1 MQYLI
6 KSDDWYQISTAG
18 KVISVYCDEQDDGA
32 KNSAQV
38 RVYGSK
44 TKPTND
50 DFTKAKRV
58 YRPIGNA
65 DILQLTPDNEDIIFW
80 AKCLEGGEATV
91 TVETGLVGGVKQLDV
106 AIQDQH
112 SPVVEGFFA
121 EELAGT
127 TVVSGGAVDTRTITV
142 AAGHG
147 FVGFSTAP
155 GECIVFKGYYMGRVL
170 TVSGDTLTVDMP
182 FNISIPAG
190 ATVYRSSTNMLV
202 DGSVIPHI
210 FKFECVAGRKFD
222 VRGVRVVFRS
232 SSAMDYTK
240 FGGAT
245 ALTSPFV
252 FRKKMANDRYNDIA
266 ACRHNGEL
274 ELVFSLKSSDRAPS
288 GEYGMLAEYPASES
302 RGVVFRL
309 DGNKSEE
316 LQFVIYAD
324 LRTGNTFLRAAAYG
338 HVVEE

>member
-44 TKPTND
+44 TKPSSD

-58 YRPIGNA
+58 YRPIGNS

-91 TVETGLVGGVKQLDV
+91 TVETGLIGSVKSLDV
-106 AIQDQH
+106 TLQDQH
-112 SPVVEGFFA
+112 SPIVEGFFA
-121 EELAGT
+121 EELAST
-127 TVVSGGAVDTRTITV
+127 TVISGGVVDTRSITV

-147 FVGFSTAP
+147 FVGFTTAP
-155 GECIVFKGYYMGRVL
+155 GEVLVFKGYYIGRVL
-170 TVSGDTLTVDMP
+170 TVATNTLTVDMP

-190 ATVYRSSTNMLV
+190 TIVYRGSTNMLV
-202 DGSVIPHI
+202 DGSTTPHI
-210 FKFECVAGRKFD
+210 FKFESVAGRKFD
-222 VRGVRVVFRS
+222 IRGVRAVFRS
-232 SSAMDYTK
+232 ATAMDYTK

-245 ALTSPFV
+245 ALTSPVV
-252 FRKKMANDRYNDIA
+252 FRKKLSVDRYNDIA
-266 ACRHNGEL
+266 AIRNNGEL
-274 ELVFSLKSSDRAPS
+274 ELVFSLKNSDRAPS
-288 GEYGMLAEYPASES
+288 GEYGMLAEYQSS
-302 RGVVFRL
+302 DTRGVIFRL
-309 DGNKSEE
+309 DGNKGEE
-316 LQFVIYAD
+316 LQFVIYAN
-324 LRTGNTFLRAAAYG
+324 LTSGNTYFRAAVYG